1 MLQFVVRRVF
11 ILIPM
16 LFILSVVAFGIIQA
30 PPGDYLTSY
39 IDRLLASGDYIDQ
52 AEADGLRE
60 QFGLGKPI
68 YVQYYKWV
76 SRILFHGDLGRS
88 LEFQLSVNELLKDR
102 LAMTLM
108 LGLFTIMFT
117 WTMAIPIAIISAVKQ
132 YSFIDHV
139 FTFLSYLGVGT
150 PNFLLALVIMY
161 FVFDIFGWKIT
172 GLFSMEYKVE
182 PWSIGKFI
190 DMLKHIWVPMLILG
204 TDGTARFVRIIR
216 ANLLDE
222 LGKPYVETARAKG
235 LPEWKVVMKYP
246 VRVAINP
253 FISTVGWQLPQLFSG
268 SLIVAQVLSL
278 PTMGPLLLRSLVSQD
293 MFLAGSIVL
302 IISALT
308 MIGTLLSDILLAAVD
323 PRIRMGT
330 MGT

>member
-1 MLQFVVRRVF
+1 MIQFVVRRFF

-16 LFILSVVAFGIIQA
+16 LFLMSIVGFGIILA

-39 IDRLLASGDYIDQ
+39 IAQLEASGDILDQ
-52 AEADGLRE
+52 AEIEGLE
-60 QFGLGKPI
+60 KQFGLGQPV

-76 SRILFHGDLGRS
+76 SRIVFHGDLGRS
-88 LEFQLSVNELLKDR
+88 LEFNRPVNQLIAER
-102 LAMTLM
+102 LAMTVT
-108 LGLFTIMFT
+108 LGLFTIFFT
-117 WTMAIPIAIISAVKQ
+117 WTLAIPVAIVSAVKQ
-132 YSFIDHV
+132 YSIIDHF

-150 PNFLLALVIMY
+150 PNFLLALVIMW
-161 FVFDIFGWKIT
+161 FVFSIFGLKIT
-172 GLFSMEYKVE
+172 GLFSQEYQDAA
-182 PWSIGKFI
+182 WGIGKFV

-222 LGKPYVETARAKG
+222 LSKPYVETARAKG

-246 VRVAINP
+246 VRIALNP
-253 FISTVGWQLPQLFSG
+253 FISTAGWQLPQLFSG

-278 PTMGPLLLRSLVSQD
+278 PTIGPMLLRSLFGQD

-302 IISALT
+302 ILTVLT
-308 MIGTLLSDILLAAVD
+308 MIGTMISDIILAAVD
-323 PRIRMGT
+323 PRIRMGA
-330 MGT
+330 